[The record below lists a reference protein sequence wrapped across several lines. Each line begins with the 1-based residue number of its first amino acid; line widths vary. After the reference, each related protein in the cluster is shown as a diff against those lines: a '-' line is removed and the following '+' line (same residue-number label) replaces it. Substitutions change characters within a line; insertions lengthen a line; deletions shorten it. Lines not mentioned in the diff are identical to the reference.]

1 MGQPN
6 RAGWTTAEVNWDQ
19 PSAIDW
25 GRLDRDVAAHWED
38 LAAPETARRRCAR
51 CEAAAAAGTPLSDP
65 TARPQHWLLV
75 EGFLTLWHQPLRARA
90 DIAVFVDCPKEV
102 CGARRARRAFE
113 GVHGTPASAAAV
125 TQSAAMPLT
134 PA

>member
-1 MGQPN
+1 
-6 RAGWTTAEVNWDQ
+6 VNWDQ

-25 GRLDRDVAAHWED
+25 DRLDRDVAAHWDD
-38 LAAPETARRRCAR
+38 LAAPETARLRCPR
-51 CEAAAAAGTPLSDP
+51 CEVAADAGTSSEDP

-102 CGARRARRAFE
+102 CGTRRARRAFE
-113 GVHGTPASAAAV
+113 GVHCTPVYIAAA
-125 TQSAAMPLT
+125 TKSAT
-134 PA
+134 CR